1 MLRSRHSPGRVGRLR
16 TDDADFTAAS
26 TAGTPIMGAYQ
37 STPTAVTDTDLGIIG
52 IDSQRRVKVTVDNTT
67 LDVAHD
73 APDASTMPVKIGG
86 KALSASPTPVATS
99 DRTNAHFDLYGR
111 QRVGV
116 MDPGMQVWKQVE
128 ATTTQTGTAIWTPTA
143 GKKIAVTRMRS
154 ERVARPPA
162 CYDLVRSQRRHD
174 VHPRDRSGG
183 IPGQS
188 HAELER
194 NSRRHLQR
202 WGAPIYCTTADHV
215 LRYTTSAGITVYIT
229 LYGFEY

>member
-1 MLRSRHSPGRVGRLR
+1 
-16 TDDADFTAAS
+16 
-26 TAGTPIMGAYQ
+26 MGAYQ

-52 IDSQRRVKVTVDNTT
+52 IDDQRRVKITVDNTT

-111 QRVGV
+111 QWVGV

-143 GKKIAVTRMRS
+143 GKKIAVTS
-154 ERVARPPA
+154 YEIGTGGTTAG
-162 CYDLVRSQRRHD
+162 LVTIWFGASADTTFTQGTDQVVFRGSLT
-174 VHPRDRSGG
+174 PSSSAT
-183 IPGQS
+183 PGVIS
-188 HAELER
+188 NH
-194 NSRRHLQR
+194 
-202 WGAPIYCTTADHV
+202 GVAPIYCTTADHV
-215 LRYTTSAGITVYIT
+215 LRYTTSAAITIYVTI
-229 LYGFEY
+229 YGFEY